1 MFSHFS
7 VYRNSSIDQVIN
19 TAPAPERFSST
30 DHTEQKYVL
39 GMKRDVRIGLYSVDF
54 PQTTVTMRFSDW
66 LEAARI
72 LNAAING
79 ERTYVYFRLY
89 KGDYQDILSPIQRQ
103 SLTKAYEDLKKTKF
117 NESADA
123 KTMQERVDLF
133 NAWFHAWYSI
143 DADHFKQNGNRHPS
157 PIWDL
162 FVQKVFLQAVSDAS
176 QQIRPF
182 HCNWRDNRRPMAIQ
196 VQH

>member
-19 TAPAPERFSST
+19 TAPAPERFSAT
-30 DHTEQKYVL
+30 VHTEQKYVL

-66 LEAARI
+66 LEVARI

-89 KGDYQDILSPIQRQ
+89 KGDYQDILSPTQRK
-103 SLTKAYEDLKKTKF
+103 SLTKAYEDLKKTKGKP
-117 NESADA
+117 SADPGA
-123 KTMQERVDLF
+123 RQERADRFDKWF
-133 NAWFHAWYSI
+133 NAWYSI
-143 DADHFKQNGNRHPS
+143 DADLFDQHGNRHPS
-157 PIWDL
+157 PIWNL
-162 FVQKVFLQAVSDAS
+162 FVHQVFCQALRAAS
-176 QQIRPF
+176 QQIQPF
-182 HCNWRDNRRPMAIQ
+182 HGNWHENTWPMAIQ
-196 VQH
+196 V